1 MNKRKTCGWLMAGL
15 FPALCGFAQ
24 SADGTGEPDLRDT
37 LSKWV
42 ETKRLISQEQQEWRV
57 GRELLTERQV
67 LIQREIDSLRER
79 TAQARNDST
88 EADKKAAELKAQ
100 NTELQAATAGMGVT
114 ITELESSVK
123 ALLARSPAPIVERV
137 KPLSQR
143 IPANP
148 ANTKL
153 ALSERFQNIIG
164 ILNEMNKFSR
174 EITVVSE
181 VRELPDRSSAEVSV
195 MYMGLAQA
203 YYCNVKS
210 GLAGIGRPAADG
222 WKWEV
227 RNDCAQAIA
236 DALAVYRNERPADY
250 IPLPLDVE

>member
-1 MNKRKTCGWLMAGL
+1 MAGVA
-15 FPALCGFAQ
+15 PALCGFAQ
-24 SADGTGEPDLRDT
+24 SAAGTGEPDLRDT

-67 LIQREIDSLRER
+67 LVQREIDSLRER
-79 TAQARNDST
+79 TAQARHDGT
-88 EADKKAAELKAQ
+88 EADKKAAELKEQ
-100 NTELQAATAGMGVT
+100 NAELLAATAGLGPT
-114 ITELESSVK
+114 LAELEVRVK
-123 ALLARSPAPIVERV
+123 ALLSRSPAPIVERV

-153 ALSERFQNIIG
+153 TLSERFQNIIG

-181 VRELPDRSSAEVSV
+181 VRKLPDASSAEVSV
-195 MYMGLAQA
+195 MYLGLAQA

-210 GLAGIGRPAADG
+210 GLAGIGRPAPDG
-222 WKWEV
+222 WRWEA

-250 IPLPLDVE
+250 IPLPLEVE

>member
-1 MNKRKTCGWLMAGL
+1 MAGL
-15 FPALCGFAQ
+15 APALCGFAQ
-24 SADGTGEPDLRDT
+24 SAVGTGEPELRDA

-42 ETKRLISQEQQEWRV
+42 DTKRLISQEQQEWRV

-67 LIQREIDSLRER
+67 LVQREIDSLRER
-79 TAQARNDST
+79 TAQARADST
-88 EADKKAAELKAQ
+88 EADKKADELKAQ
-100 NTELQAATAGMGVT
+100 NAELLAATAGLGAT
-114 ITELESSVK
+114 IAQLEGRVK

-164 ILNEMNKFSR
+164 ILNEMNKFGR
-174 EITVVSE
+174 EVTVVSE
-181 VRELPDRSSAEVSV
+181 VRELPDKSSAEVSV
-195 MYMGLAQA
+195 LYLGLAQA

-210 GLAGIGRPAADG
+210 GLAGIGRPAPDG
-222 WKWEV
+222 WKWEA

-250 IPLPLDVE
+250 IALPFDVE